1 MRTVKNLPCKLT
13 SDEVHRRAC
22 QAADLAGEVNAK
34 ESALEQAKERAKAI
48 VKDAEVALAG
58 KRGEMSMLARIARE
72 RVEYREIECE
82 ERIVRAERRR
92 IITRLDTA
100 EVIESEPV
108 SDEEMRRGARWRPS
122 VEQGRSELR
131 HPDEPEVLLDTRPLT
146 DAERQVPLP
155 GADGTV
161 RATTLAEAAAIAAA
175 AEAGD
180 ISEEVLA
187 RSTPVDLVGDAPE
200 TLKPSLRMSLPG
212 RVWAE
217 HREGLLDAEGLAL
230 HRQWRKSATLRMV
243 DLEPGATRD
252 LVLAYAAEHDLALET
267 TEPF

>member
-13 SDEVHRRAC
+13 DDEVHKRAC

-131 HPDEPEVLLDTRPLT
+131 HPDEPEVLLDTRPLS

-175 AEAGD
+175 TEAGD
-180 ISEEVLA
+180 LSEDVLA
-187 RSTPVDLVGDAPE
+187 RSTPVDIVGDAPAPA
-200 TLKPSLRMSLPG
+200 TGKRLSLSE
-212 RVWAE
+212 RVWLE
-217 HREGLLDAEGLAL
+217 HREGLLDAKGLAL
-230 HRQWRKSATLRMV
+230 HRQWRKSSTLRMV
-243 DLEPGATRD
+243 DIEAGPTLD
-252 LVLAYAAEHDLALET
+252 LVLAYAAEQGIELQT